1 MEQIIFQKAFELA
14 KDIKA
19 DAVLFCADS
28 KKDIET
34 AKACDLF
41 YDVNPVLVITDRGLR
56 NKCEKE
62 LFLVADIINVYKKAK
77 ICIAGAVKEGH
88 IKTEDLVVFIDTLR
102 DESDNAIIT
111 MRATPYIDN
120 GIYSILA
127 HTSEIDPLVIYY
139 TLRIAIQLGKKGREG
154 KPVGT
159 TFIVGDSGDVL
170 RHSTQITYNPFE
182 GSYVEISNKGVVSM
196 IKEYSRLDGA
206 FIISGKGKIVAAARY
221 LESGKD
227 DLVLPQGLG
236 ARHMSAAWMSKITN
250 ALAIVLSESDNTIRI
265 FAKGQLVLELDPKE
279 LGG

>member
-14 KDIKA
+14 KEIKA

-28 KKDIET
+28 KKDIEM

-41 YDVNPVLVITDRGLR
+41 YEINPILVITDKGLR
-56 NKCEKE
+56 NRCEKE

-77 ICIAGAVKEGH
+77 ICIAGAVEEGH
-88 IKTEDLVVFIDTLR
+88 VKIEDLVVFIDTLR

-139 TLRIAIQLGKKGREG
+139 ALRIAIQLGKKGREG

-250 ALAIVLSESDNTIRI
+250 ALAIVLSESDNMIRI

>member
-1 MEQIIFQKAFELA
+1 MEQIIFQKGFELA
-14 KDIKA
+14 KEIKA

-28 KKDIET
+28 KKDIEM

-41 YDVNPVLVITDRGLR
+41 YEINPILVITDRSLR
-56 NKCEKE
+56 NRCEKE
-62 LFLVADIINVYKKAK
+62 IFLIADIINVYKKAK
-77 ICIAGAVKEGH
+77 VCIAGALEEGH
-88 IKTEDLVVFIDTLR
+88 IKVEDLVVFIDTLR

-111 MRATPYIDN
+111 MRATQYIDN
-120 GIYSILA
+120 GIYSILS

-139 TLRIAIQLGKKGREG
+139 ALRIAIQLGKKGREG

-159 TFIVGDSGDVL
+159 TFIIGDSGDVL

-182 GSYVEISNKGVVSM
+182 GSYVEISNKGVISM

-250 ALAIVLSESDNTIRI
+250 ALAIVLSESDNMIRI

>member
-1 MEQIIFQKAFELA
+1 LSSSSTQ
-14 KDIKA
+14 
-19 DAVLFCADS
+19 
-28 KKDIET
+28 
-34 AKACDLF
+34 
-41 YDVNPVLVITDRGLR
+41 
-56 NKCEKE
+56 
-62 LFLVADIINVYKKAK
+62 
-77 ICIAGAVKEGH
+77 
-88 IKTEDLVVFIDTLR
+88 
-102 DESDNAIIT
+102 
-111 MRATPYIDN
+111 YIDN
-120 GIYSILA
+120 GIYSILS

-139 TLRIAIQLGKKGREG
+139 ALRIAIQLGKKGREG

-159 TFIVGDSGDVL
+159 TFIIGDSGDVL

-182 GSYVEISNKGVVSM
+182 GSYVEISNKGVISM

-250 ALAIVLSESDNTIRI
+250 ALAIVLSESDNMIRI

>member
-14 KDIKA
+14 KEIKA

-28 KKDIET
+28 KKDIEM

-41 YDVNPVLVITDRGLR
+41 YEINPILVITDKGLR
-56 NKCEKE
+56 NRCEKE

-77 ICIAGAVKEGH
+77 ICIAGAVEEGH
-88 IKTEDLVVFIDTLR
+88 IKIEDLVVFIDTLR

-139 TLRIAIQLGKKGREG
+139 ALRIAIQLGKKGREG

-250 ALAIVLSESDNTIRI
+250 ALAIVLSESDNMIRI